1 MNPQLDGICN
11 LVRLQLGIRSV
22 KASDHL
28 LENLGAESVDIV
40 NIIATAE
47 EKYQIEI
54 DEAEIPQ
61 LQTVSDLHQLIQ
73 HHLISKKENNAV

>member
-1 MNPQLDGICN
+1 MIIPLDDICN
-11 LVRLQLGIRSV
+11 LVRLQLGIRQV
-22 KASDHL
+22 NGADHM
-28 LENLGAESVDIV
+28 LENLGADSVDVV

-54 DEAEIPQ
+54 DEAELTR

-73 HHLISKKENNAV
+73 QRITAANR